1 MQMGFLANTKR
12 LKIVNSRSQYT
23 TISRSRVRVQN
34 LTESGLPNFAGEIGE
49 VEFFSN
55 KQTNS
60 FTT

>member
-49 VEFFSN
+49 V
-55 KQTNS
+55 
-60 FTT
+60 